1 MKNDDDNPKCKLR
14 THKTIRMTSTMAH
27 TLDAHART
35 RDLTSSELIR
45 KLLNESIDRIL
56 RD

>member
-1 MKNDDDNPKCKLR
+1 MKNDDISKCKLQ
-14 THKTIRMTSTMAH
+14 THKTIRMTLTMAH
-27 TLDAHART
+27 TLDAHARS